1 MEEAI
6 GVMQHGKNIISV
18 THLDGSSCQDKQY
31 VVAPRLKED
40 RQVEKMESGTKKTVD
55 LVHYRMR

>member
-40 RQVEKMESGTKKTVD
+40 RQVEKMESATKNS
-55 LVHYRMR
+55 